1 MIVTIFAEF
10 TGLNMIWVGDEWKKV
25 GRMKHSGRNVVIEI
39 DGDRT
44 LRVLGFDVFAVVD
57 LGIEIPVNDGDES
70 VGTMSLSNDGRRMM
84 VTIPVGGQEYSALV
98 KQVRN
103 MMENPEKKAAV
114 WVFSICNIY

>member
-1 MIVTIFAEF
+1 
-10 TGLNMIWVGDEWKKV
+10 MIWVSDEWKKV

-44 LRVLGFDVFAVVD
+44 LRVLGFDVIAVVD

-70 VGTMSLSNDGRRMM
+70 EGMMSLSNDGRRMV
-84 VTIPVGGQEYSALV
+84 VTIPVGGQEYSSLV

-114 WVFSICNIY
+114 WMVNS